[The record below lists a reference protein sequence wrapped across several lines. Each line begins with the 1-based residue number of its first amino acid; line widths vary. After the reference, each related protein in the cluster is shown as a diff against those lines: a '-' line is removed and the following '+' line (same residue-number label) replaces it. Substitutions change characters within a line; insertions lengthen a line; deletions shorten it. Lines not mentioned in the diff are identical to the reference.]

1 MKRITAFVLVLF
13 LSLMGSIRV
22 SAGDR
27 KKEIREI
34 EHARSATAE
43 LFIMNPEVLGGA
55 AHPIPICGAWNVAKV
70 PGGYELYT
78 AAHCID
84 IDRDNE
90 ATAPI
95 QFGVS
100 YDGIEH
106 PILLPATIVAVGD
119 QTTLVNDLAL
129 LYVQTNVGQDVLEL
143 STETPKVL
151 DRVINWSASYAHIMQ
166 ASEGYISATNIED
179 IPGEATDSTNWVVME
194 GVYKGSSGSAILSVK
209 TGKVIEMVNIG
220 VPIKGFAGVR
230 SARMVVFL
238 AQHLVTTMAPAGI
251 TLYQPNTASPNDQST
266 LHRAPHF

>member
-1 MKRITAFVLVLF
+1 MRKSIAAALVLF
-13 LSLMGSIRV
+13 IFLMGSINV
-22 SAGDR
+22 SANDR

-43 LFIMNPEVLGGA
+43 LFIMNPEVLGGS

-70 PGGYELYT
+70 PGGYELFT

-95 QFGVS
+95 RFGVS

-106 PILLPATIVAVGD
+106 PILLPATIIAVGD

-151 DRVINWSASYAHIMQ
+151 DRVINWSASYGHVMQ
-166 ASEGYISATNIED
+166 ASEGYIAATGIDD

-194 GVYKGSSGSAILSVK
+194 GVYKGSSGSAIISVK

-220 VPIKGFAGVR
+220 VPLKGFAGVR
-230 SARMVVFL
+230 ASRMVVFL
-238 AQHLVTTMAPAGI
+238 AQHLVTTQAPAGI
-251 TLYQPNTASPNDQST
+251 TLFQPSSASPNDQRS
-266 LHRAPHF
+266 LHGGRF